1 MNTPST
7 GPSGRIGRLSSV
19 LMVVLTPMVL
29 LRAPGSMPAK
39 QAENRVVVQ
48 LVPSVVVLEFDQAL
62 LPLGEGLLTLRRLSL
77 RLDPC
82 GLSLH
87 HPLDLLD
94 DSRPFIV
101 PAAVTAFSHC
111 CSRLER

>member
-62 LPLGEGLLTLRRLSL
+62 LTLGEGLLTPLRLSL
-77 RLDPC
+77 SFHPC
-82 GLSLH
+82 VLSPH
-87 HPLDLLD
+87 HPLYLLD
-94 DSRPFIV
+94 DARPFVV
-101 PAAVTAFSHC
+101 PPLSHC
-111 CSRLER
+111 CRSRQGR

>member
-1 MNTPST
+1 MTFTTLAGSNFAAST
-7 GPSGRIGRLSSV
+7 S
-19 LMVVLTPMVL
+19 MVL

-62 LPLGEGLLTLRRLSL
+62 LPLGEGLLTPRRLSL
-77 RLDPC
+77 RLHPC
-82 GLSLH
+82 VLGLH

-94 DSRPFIV
+94 DARPFVV
-101 PAAVTAFSHC
+101 PALSHC